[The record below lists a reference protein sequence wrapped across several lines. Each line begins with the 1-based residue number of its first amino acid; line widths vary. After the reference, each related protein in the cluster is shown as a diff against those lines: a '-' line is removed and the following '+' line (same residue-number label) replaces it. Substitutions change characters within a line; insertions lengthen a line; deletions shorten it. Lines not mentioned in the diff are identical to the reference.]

1 MLLTSGP
8 CTGRAIYGTGTT
20 SDTLIGIANDLSVH
34 HGESS
39 YRTTAAVL
47 HALFAAYATGR
58 IILSKVMTMCGNK
71 CRFHS
76 TMISNMHELISRKNL
91 ALMQKIDI
99 LSKDSLRDK
108 IIFYLR
114 LQLSGNPEY
123 GASNNMKIKGR
134 TIHVPLNKSEFA
146 HYLNVNRTSL
156 CRELSSMEKDGLIT
170 VDGDNYTLIPR
181 KDEHEVPPQDLL

>member
-1 MLLTSGP
+1 MRAVGETIHGRTKLIGGVVMLATPVRSAVDLSLRIHVDILHNELEELFESG
-8 CTGRAIYGTGTT
+8 TINDVTNVFLILDSSTILV
-20 SDTLIGIANDLSVH
+20 SIQILIGILDDLQD
-34 HGESS
+34 
-39 YRTTAAVL
+39 T
-47 HALFAAYATGR
+47 
-58 IILSKVMTMCGNK
+58 
-71 CRFHS
+71 
-76 TMISNMHELISRKNL
+76 
-91 ALMQKIDI
+91 
-99 LSKDSLRDK
+99 LRDK

-181 KDEHEVPPQDLL
+181 KDEHEVPPQDLP

>member
-1 MLLTSGP
+1 M
-8 CTGRAIYGTGTT
+8 
-20 SDTLIGIANDLSVH
+20 
-34 HGESS
+34 
-39 YRTTAAVL
+39 AARNSKVL
-47 HALFAAYATGR
+47 CLPR
-58 IILSKVMTMCGNK
+58 SKVMTMCGNK

-76 TMISNMHELISRKNL
+76 TMISNMYELISRKNL

-99 LSKDSLRDK
+99 LSKDTLRDK